1 MAEECLEKAND
12 LSGLL
17 LLHSAHGSAAG
28 LAALVGKAEAAGRL
42 NVAFL
47 CQLLAGRLDACVD
60 LLLAAGRIPEAA
72 FFARTYL
79 PSRISEARRPIH
91 SETLSRGTWWALRCC
106 HRCRRAPPMPRV
118 AVLLSPE
125 VVLGLGG
132 CATSRL
138 STPCKQ
144 NPSEQAHS

>member
-17 LLHSAHGSAAG
+17 LLNSAHGSAAG
-28 LAALVGKAEAAGRL
+28 LQALVGKAEAAGRL

-47 CQLLAGRLDACVD
+47 CQLLVGRLDACVD

-79 PSRISEARRPIH
+79 PSRISEAR
-91 SETLSRGTWWALRCC
+91 L
-106 HRCRRAPPMPRV
+106 
-118 AVLLSPE
+118 
-125 VVLGLGG
+125 
-132 CATSRL
+132 
-138 STPCKQ
+138 
-144 NPSEQAHS
+144 PSKPGPV

>member
-17 LLHSAHGSAAG
+17 LLHSAHGSGAG

-79 PSRISEARRPIH
+79 PSRISEARRAQTPQ
-91 SETLSRGTWWALRCC
+91 TLYRAPGPLALLPQVSVCVTGVLRC
-106 HRCRRAPPMPRV
+106 RA
-118 AVLLSPE
+118 AVL
-125 VVLGLGG
+125 
-132 CATSRL
+132 
-138 STPCKQ
+138 
-144 NPSEQAHS
+144 

>member
-1 MAEECLEKAND
+1 MRRGAQVAEECLEKAND

-28 LAALVGKAEAAGRL
+28 LSALVGKAEAAGRL

-79 PSRISEARRPIH
+79 PSRISEARRPSH
-91 SETLSRGTWWALRCC
+91 TK
-106 HRCRRAPPMPRV
+106 P
-118 AVLLSPE
+118 
-125 VVLGLGG
+125 VLGVRPAPALLPQTSV
-132 CATSRL
+132 CATSPLWCRAVVL
-138 STPCKQ
+138 
-144 NPSEQAHS
+144 